1 MLVDYSVELGREDPV
16 MEFPW
21 ISSDGQLLYYDL
33 KSDPS
38 LIASIAE
45 AKPFPDFQAFLL
57 RVNATAQLLTS
68 KCDVWST
75 QELKPEEELFG
86 AQWKFGC
93 YVDLLFS
100 QELKVSH
107 DLICSEA
114 VLLLSDAQRIRL
126 AVHQQF
132 AEAVCALLARV
143 PEMPA
148 SIELVI
154 RPCLFHGAAPEHGFH
169 GFGITTYLFGF
180 GQTQEAACRQWL
192 IALKLLQN
200 AILQILAKK

>member
-1 MLVDYSVELGREDPV
+1 MLVDYSVELGPEDPV

-21 ISSDGQLLYYDL
+21 SSSDGQLLYYDL

-38 LIASIAE
+38 LIARIAE
-45 AKPFPDFQAFLL
+45 AKPFPEFQAFLS

-75 QELKPEEELFG
+75 QEFKPEEELFG

-100 QELKVSH
+100 PELMFPH
-107 DLICSEA
+107 ELICSEG
-114 VLLLSDAQRIRL
+114 VLLPSDAQRIRL
-126 AVHQQF
+126 AAHQQF

-148 SIELVI
+148 SVELVI
-154 RPCLFHGAAPEHGFH
+154 RPCLFHGAAAEHGAH
-169 GFGITTYLFGF
+169 GFGITAYLFGF
-180 GQTQEAACRQWL
+180 GETQDGACRQWL

-200 AILQILAKK
+200 AILQILAKM

>member
-1 MLVDYSVELGREDPV
+1 MLVDYSVELGRDDPI

-21 ISSDGQLLYYDL
+21 SSSDGQLLYYDL

-38 LIASIAE
+38 LIASIPE

-100 QELKVSH
+100 PE
-107 DLICSEA
+107 LICSEG
-114 VLLLSDAQRIRL
+114 VLLPSDAERMRL
-126 AVHQQF
+126 AAHQQF

-154 RPCLFHGAAPEHGFH
+154 RPCLFHGAAPEHGSH

>member
-1 MLVDYSVELGREDPV
+1 MLVDYSVELGPEDPV

-21 ISSDGQLLYYDL
+21 SSSDGQLLYYDL

-38 LIASIAE
+38 LIASIVE
-45 AKPFPDFQAFLL
+45 AKPFPEFQAFLL

-75 QELKPEEELFG
+75 QELKPEEEIFG

-100 QELKVSH
+100 QEPEVSP
-107 DLICSEA
+107 DLICSEG
-114 VLLLSDAQRIRL
+114 VLLPSDGQRIRL
-126 AVHQQF
+126 AAYQQF
-132 AEAVCALLARV
+132 AEAVCALLARA

-148 SIELVI
+148 SVELVI
-154 RPCLFHGAAPEHGFH
+154 RPCLFHGAAPEDSCH
-169 GFGITTYLFGF
+169 GFGITAYLFGF
-180 GQTQEAACRQWL
+180 GESQDAACRQWL
-192 IALKLLQN
+192 IDLKLLQN
-200 AILQILAKK
+200 AILQILAKM